1 MTNQAQ
7 TNDDGKPAE
16 ETALSA
22 QNVSRSLARSK
33 LDLATLERNVDH
45 YPEAIRTPVRWLQ
58 SFWLGHCRGNGST
71 LRVIGEKLGFDKSDE
86 YYNNVLKGYYFRSP
100 TTTWQESGKA
110 WGEFLEF
117 FEAVKRY
124 ALQAERAG
132 KQPFIA
138 TPTYRCCEAFIG
150 AARALNAVCK
160 VAGMTGPTGSQKT
173 ACLAHYA
180 QLNNH
185 GQVVLIQAPKTAR
198 IAVLQHKIADRYHI
212 VQARL
217 NRIADREAAIR
228 ANLNETRTLIIDNA
242 QRLYIDGKG
251 SDQPCFDWLL
261 EMQEDT
267 GCTLVLSFTTDFTDV
282 LTAGRA
288 KGYFEQFVGRMG
300 GMGNLLRFPDYTPAA
315 DLRVIA
321 RHFGLDAGKGA
332 MEYLHRWSREA
343 GRIRIVFHRL
353 QLAQAFA
360 KAEDRTRITLAD
372 LQAAAEYAP
381 TAIGSDTEEDEA

>member
-1 MTNQAQ
+1 MSNQAQ
-7 TNDDGKPAE
+7 LPEDSKPAE
-16 ETALSA
+16 DTAIETR
-22 QNVSRSLARSK
+22 NTSRQLARNK
-33 LDLATLERNVDH
+33 LDLASLERNVDH

-58 SFWLGHCRGNGST
+58 SFWLGHCRGNGAT

-86 YYNNVLKGYYFRSP
+86 YYNNVLKGYYFRSA

-124 ALQAERAG
+124 ALQAERSG
-132 KQPFIA
+132 KQPFLA
-138 TPTYRCCEAFIG
+138 TPTYRCVESFIG

-160 VAGMTGPTGSQKT
+160 IAGMTGPTGSQKT
-173 ACLAHYA
+173 ACLLNYA

-198 IAVLQHKIADRYHI
+198 IAVLQHKIADRYHV

-217 NRIADREAAIR
+217 HRIADRESAIR

-332 MEYLHRWSREA
+332 MEYLHKWSREA

-372 LQAAAEYAP
+372 LEAAAEYAP
-381 TAIGSDTEEDEA
+381 SAIGTDEEDEA